1 MADYV
6 GELLVRLVG
15 DLSQFTPELEK
26 AKTESKNLAQAIVK
40 DSTEITKGL
49 KDIGE
54 ASKNLKNAA
63 SETTALSETIAKFTA
78 QLAKMKAEGK
88 ETSTE
93 YKKLSDQLKAFISI
107 NQQTSGIQEAITA
120 SFKDLRKQ
128 LKEAKTAYQDLIAQ
142 GVDPNS
148 KAAQD
153 AKKAYLELDKQ
164 VNEVE
169 KSTKIYTNSL
179 EALRAKQKDLENA
192 IINLTAQ
199 GVKPND
205 EAMKELRNKHEA
217 LAKEIT
223 NVENSTKTYE
233 QKMKDLSSTLAKTG
247 VAFSAITALVVK
259 LGKEAI
265 ESAMQLE
272 VSTTRFENV
281 YTATLPAAGKAV
293 EELSNKY
300 KMTHEQAIQ
309 FMADNGNVFRSMGA
323 SEEATL
329 ANAKAVSELT
339 AKIAAFSGKNMLD
352 VAHALELALVGNTR
366 NLRNYGL
373 AIRESATLEELKRE
387 GLDKLTG
394 TELQLATAQVNL
406 KLITE
411 ATAYAANNFAK
422 NSENAAF
429 QTQQLGA
436 EIRQLAANT
445 GEALLPAFKEVVSSL
460 TSVVKWVN
468 TADDTT
474 RKAILT
480 FTAFAAA
487 IGPLELAIAGVIKTI
502 SLMKATTG
510 GPVALA
516 IAGVMLLVG
525 ALASLNTIAKET
537 AKNKMFADIAEQVKE
552 AQKDFKG
559 LNDEAERL
567 AQKVK
572 EISREK
578 GVSTSDITEY
588 LIKNKLVTDEEAE
601 QLSKLVEQRRILEA
615 NTQSVKEAA
624 AQNGVITERLNENLQ
639 YNKDIDQV
647 VASVAKSEGV
657 SELRVASILAN
668 NKDIT
673 KEQRDQL
680 ALLIQQL
687 QKQQDMIDAMDLLE
701 RKRQEGLLGVQK
713 WNENVDKANAAL
725 ADFEA
730 KRKANPG
737 KELDY
742 LNDYIAKLESLGV
755 TSLRLYDDAI
765 KLRQQL
771 MKQDADLKKFAE
783 DRDAALGNY
792 ELKLKDID
800 DEQKAFGLSDIDVK
814 TKQKAALESLITSLI
829 ELKNKYPDFWGKQ
842 NQASLDK
849 AIKDWQTLNN
859 VINSGAD
866 AEDKANQAYTARWKA
881 IGENERNKILAAAE
895 YNGLLNQ
902 NAELAEKLGLT
913 TLSFDSL
920 AIKDLQEIL
929 DLTAQFKKALSDQAD
944 ATKRAQDA
952 DNARLEAAA
961 RGYVRLQAESEKAAY
976 ARLYTEENVIKRG
989 YINRKLAEVEQIHL
1003 IEEANQERLD
1013 RIEDEAQKEAAVL
1026 LWEKGYLA
1034 LRTIDIQNALNEL
1047 RIYSED
1053 KYAEQVKILTAGITQ
1068 DKIDALHEV
1077 VKREGELNE
1086 VRIQEAVKIEGER
1099 YKLAYQ
1105 AYAKDQY
1112 LKELEQADLAKRFAW
1127 ESTRRKLARDEAIHI
1142 AEDEQIRKEEAAK
1155 LGQDADNLRLTKQ
1168 ALAWQ
1173 DYAKQ
1178 VKTIEDNLTNQ
1189 ILYETNQRKR
1199 IFLQNLLEQVT
1210 ELKRQGKSVEEINK
1224 VINDETLKFDALRAI
1239 HDAYDEL
1246 QNKGKSATD
1255 ILIANFER
1263 MRQIVKWNSEDLK
1276 ELDAIIKGL
1285 KLSEIEQAFSQTL
1298 EGQIATLE
1306 AQITYWKANA
1316 TRLGIVIPSNI
1327 LELLSNY
1334 STSKYATGTEGA
1346 KPGLGWVGEKGKEL
1360 VFFNGGEIVIPNEVA
1375 RKIPGYADGTTN
1387 HQLALDTMAIL
1398 KNIPGYAGGAGEFSI
1413 DIKTPLVLD
1422 NLFKP
1427 LADGAKKTSTEVQ
1440 KQIDAIV
1447 NAQAN
1452 MLLSLVRQQE
1462 RTTNEILKITK
1473 TEAQNQIDDVHRVY
1487 KEKRDDATLNIK
1499 DEILRANIIKKLNEA
1514 EAKDIEKIKADS
1526 AAKVTAIF
1534 QTELEKQITDVH
1546 KNADDQKK
1554 IVQDNLDTQLALLRE
1569 NFFKD
1574 MDMAGNDAKKKKEIE
1589 EKYNAD
1595 IIAAKQKAADDSTK
1609 IDAKTMADI
1618 EKIKADSA
1626 AKVTAIFQTELENQI
1641 ANVQKNAD
1649 DQKKVVQDN
1658 LNIQLA
1664 LLKDKF
1670 DKDMAAA
1677 GDDADKKKEIEDK
1690 YNADVTKL
1698 REDALNGI
1706 YTIEANATDE
1716 INKLKADSVDKVKA
1730 FYQSD
1735 LQNQVDAIEKKKQA
1749 DIDFVNKST
1758 ASAEDKAKAIKAIN
1772 EKAAADEIKL
1782 YADKTVSIIN
1792 NIGSIVSSINDV
1804 ANSSN
1809 KSTGETISSIG
1820 NLVSGIGS
1828 MLPGIAGAIGQAAG
1842 AVISAV
1848 GSIWDSIFGNE
1859 KEFKKDMLELSNTT
1873 ADWNIKLI
1881 QTTLDNQLNAI
1892 ETEKQ
1897 ARLEALGYVNKYGED
1912 LIQERLKTQLNAI
1925 DTERKAALEAQLDKD
1940 KQLQD
1945 SLQAQL
1951 EAKKKQL
1958 AEASSVEEAA
1968 VIRRE
1973 MLELQAQKDIV
1984 DNRIQSVA
1992 DIVKTESEQLAL
2004 QIEEKKQA
2012 IATETNE
2019 QTRALLERQLA
2030 ELESKKVVADIQ
2042 AQYDAQ
2048 EKAAQDAAKK
2058 ASEEKAAIELKAV
2071 HDKADLE
2078 AKAAADMKKWQH
2090 DKAIYDRDVAVA
2102 QAEIARQKAIA
2113 DLGSKNYDKKAQVN
2127 AQYDALI
2134 NTIKSVPI
2142 PEAAEGLIVKP
2153 SVGGTLVR
2161 VAEANVPEAIV
2172 PLNRLNEVLATMKTM
2187 QPVAT
2192 MNEANMMHLTVMMDS
2207 KPFLEKI
2214 FPASKNGQIL
2224 ISARAVV

>member
-40 DSTEITKGL
+40 DSTEIVKSIENVG
-49 KDIGE
+49 KSAESIKKVGE
-54 ASKNLKNAA
+54 ESSYLT
-63 SETTALSETIAKFTA
+63 ERIAKLKAT
-78 QLAKMKAEGK
+78 LNTMKNEGK
-88 ETSTE
+88 ETTAE
-93 YKKLSDQLKAFISI
+93 YQKLSKLLGDLVLVSEK
-107 NQQTSGIQEAITA
+107 TSKTEEAITA

-148 KAAQD
+148 KAVQD

-169 KSTKIYTNSL
+169 KSTKVYTNSL
-179 EALRAKQKDLENA
+179 EALRTKQKDLENA

-233 QKMKDLSSTLAKTG
+233 RKMKDLSSTLAKTG

-300 KMTHEQAIQ
+300 KMTHEQAIR

-352 VAHALELALVGNTR
+352 VAHALDLALVGNTR

-373 AIRESATLEELKRE
+373 AIRESATLEELKRQ

-445 GEALLPAFKEVVSSL
+445 GEALLPAFKEVISSL

-615 NTQSVKEAA
+615 NTQSVKEAV

-668 NKDIT
+668 NKNIT
-673 KEQRDQL
+673 QEQRDQL

-701 RKRQEGLLGVQK
+701 RKRLIGELGVDA
-713 WNENVDKANAAL
+713 WNKNVDKAKKAFE
-725 ADFEA
+725 DFDA

-755 TSLRLYDDAI
+755 TSLKLYDEAI
-765 KLRQQL
+765 KRRQQL

-800 DEQKAFGLSDIDVK
+800 DEQKAFGLSDVEVK

-902 NAELAEKLGLT
+902 NTELAEKLGLT

-929 DLTAQFKKALSDQAD
+929 DLTAKFKKALSDQAD

-952 DNARLEAAA
+952 DNARWKAAA
-961 RGYVRLQAESEKAAY
+961 EGYVRVQAQSEKAAY
-976 ARLYTEENVIKRG
+976 AQLYTEENIIKRG
-989 YINRKLAEVEQIHL
+989 YINRKLAEAEQIHL
-1003 IEEANQERLD
+1003 IEEANN
-1013 RIEDEAQKEAAVL
+1013 
-1026 LWEKGYLA
+1026 
-1034 LRTIDIQNALNEL
+1034 TLNEL

-1068 DKIDALHEV
+1068 DKINALNEV
-1077 VKREGELNE
+1077 VQQEKELNE
-1086 VRIQEAVKIEGER
+1086 IRIQDAVKIEGER

-1105 AYAKDQY
+1105 AYAKNQY
-1112 LKELEQADLAKRFAW
+1112 IKELEQADLAKRFAW
-1127 ESTRRKLARDEAIHI
+1127 ESTRRKLARDEEIHI
-1142 AEDEQIRKEEAAK
+1142 AEDIQIRKEEGAK
-1155 LGQDADNLRLTKQ
+1155 LGQEADNLRLTKQ

-1263 MRQIVKWNSEDLK
+1263 MRQIVKGNSRDLK

-1298 EGQIATLE
+1298 EGQIATLK
-1306 AQITYWKANA
+1306 AQLTYWMANA
-1316 TRLGIVIPSNI
+1316 TKLGVAIPSNI

-1334 STSKYATGTEGA
+1334 PTRKYATGTEGA

-1360 VFFNGGEIVIPNEVA
+1360 VVFNGGEIVIPNEVA
-1375 RKIPGYADGTTN
+1375 RKIPGYADGTAN

-1398 KNIPGYAGGAGEFSI
+1398 KSIPGYAGGAGEFSI

-1534 QTELEKQITDVH
+1534 QTELEKQITDVY

-1554 IVQDNLDTQLALLRE
+1554 IVQDNLDTQLALLQE
-1569 NFFKD
+1569 KFFKD
-1574 MDMAGNDAKKKKEIE
+1574 MDIAGNDAKKKKEIE
-1589 EKYNAD
+1589 DKYNAD
-1595 IIAAKQKAADDSTK
+1595 VIAAKQKAADDSTK
-1609 IDAKTMADI
+1609 IDAKAMADI

-1749 DIDFVNKST
+1749 DIDFVNKSI
-1758 ASAEDKAKAIKAIN
+1758 ASDEDKAKAIKAIN

-1792 NIGSIVSSINDV
+1792 NIGSIVNSINNI
-1804 ANSSN
+1804 ASSSN
-1809 KSTGETISSIG
+1809 ESTGKTISSIG

-1848 GSIWDSIFGNE
+1848 GGIWDSIFGNE

-1881 QTTLDNQLNAI
+1881 QTTLDNQLKAI

-1897 ARLEALGYVNKYGED
+1897 AKLEELGYVNKYGED
-1912 LIQERLKTQLNAI
+1912 LIQERLKIQLDAI
-1925 DTERKAALEAQLDKD
+1925 SAERKAALEAQLDKD
-1940 KQLQD
+1940 KQLQG

-1951 EAKKKQL
+1951 EAKKHQL
-1958 AEASSVEEAA
+1958 DEASSVEEAA

-1992 DIVKTESEQLAL
+1992 NVVKTESEQLAL
-2004 QIEEKKQA
+2004 EIEEKKQA

-2019 QTRALLERQLA
+2019 QTKALLERQLA
-2030 ELESKKVVADIQ
+2030 ELESKKVIADIQ
-2042 AQYDAQ
+2042 AKYDAD
-2048 EKAAQDAAKK
+2048 EKKAQDDAKK
-2058 ASEEKAAIELKAV
+2058 ASEEKAAIELEAAHK
-2071 HDKADLE
+2071 KADAE
-2078 AKAAADMKKWQH
+2078 AQAAAQMKKWQH

-2102 QAEIARQKAIA
+2102 QANIARQKAIA

-2134 NTIKSVPI
+2134 KTIKSIPI
-2142 PEAAEGLIVKP
+2142 PAAAEGLIVKP